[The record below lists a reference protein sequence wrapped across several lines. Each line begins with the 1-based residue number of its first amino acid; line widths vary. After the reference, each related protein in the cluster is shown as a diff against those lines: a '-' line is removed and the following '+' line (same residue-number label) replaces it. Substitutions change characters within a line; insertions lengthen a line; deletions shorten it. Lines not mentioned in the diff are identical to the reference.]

1 MLIMVFTA
9 VKAKVLEDDLA
20 MVAGVQYRRYK
31 INVLAYYKV
40 CNFRTKNQQITVSI
54 KQNLAAYILL
64 IFKVLQKMYSRD
76 NNRFKIIV
84 TELNVIRVMH
94 MRVFYCFFG
103 YVLDGCCV
111 DMHIAVYFSERCL

>member
-40 CNFRTKNQQITVSI
+40 CYIFV
-54 KQNLAAYILL
+54 QNTS
-64 IFKVLQKMYSRD
+64 K
-76 NNRFKIIV
+76 
-84 TELNVIRVMH
+84 
-94 MRVFYCFFG
+94 
-103 YVLDGCCV
+103 
-111 DMHIAVYFSERCL
+111 